1 MSQYQNGDDQN
12 ADCRCNEESASKQ
25 MLLLFGFRIEMAD
38 GLQPLKE
45 AFYLSLIVRTKQLVL
60 GGRKLPAF
68 HARRQNLAPK
78 LLVRD
83 TVDQSFARAAAEVA
97 EKAFSGVDIA
107 GINEHDAVIAGQS
120 EMYDEG
126 RYPRSPVQPP
136 DFRPGNNPAPYGQV
150 VLVNLDSGL
159 QR

>member
-1 MSQYQNGDDQN
+1 
-12 ADCRCNEESASKQ
+12 
-25 MLLLFGFRIEMAD
+25 MLFLFGLRIEMAD

-45 AFYLSLIVRTKQLVL
+45 AFYLSLVIGTKQLVL
-60 GGRKLPAF
+60 GGWKLPAF
-68 HARRQNLAPK
+68 HARWQYLAPK

-83 TVDQSFARAAAEVA
+83 TVDESFARAAAEVTKEA
-97 EKAFSGVDIA
+97 LSGIDIA
-107 GINEHDAVIAGQS
+107 GINKHNAVIAGQS

-126 RYPRSPVQPP
+126 RYPRGPVQPP
-136 DFRPGNNPAPYGQV
+136 DFRPWNNPAPYSQV